1 MKQETILKAFQD
13 YLAQQ
18 NLKLTT
24 QRRRIFDRAF
34 ETHEHFTAEQL
45 YDWLREEDGASVSRA
60 TVYRTLA
67 MLVEGDFLES
77 LEAGRGELLY
87 EHVLGHRH
95 HDHIVC
101 LDCGRIEEFVDERIE
116 ELQMEACKRKG
127 FTLVHHSLR
136 LEGYCK
142 ACAQKRGR
150 SGNGQAGHSPVHAAR

>member
-13 YLAQQ
+13 YLAEQS
-18 NLKLTT
+18 LKLTT

-77 LEAGRGELLY
+77 LDTGRGELLY
-87 EHVLGHRH
+87 EHVRGHKH

-101 LDCGRIEEFVDERIE
+101 LDCGKIEEFLDERIE
-116 ELQMEACKRKG
+116 ALQEEACERKG
-127 FTLVHHSLR
+127 FTLVKHSLR

-142 ACAQKRGR
+142 PCAIKRER
-150 SGNGQAGHSPVHAAR
+150 SGNGHKGEATVTAGH